1 MSSPQNPQQPHH
13 NGQQPPPQ
21 PPQGGGFGGPP
32 PTWGPEGTGHAQPTM
47 VGGQP
52 AVPPPPPPGPVP
64 GAGAA
69 QQGRGSVP
77 PPPGPVPGG
86 APGGAP
92 GPYGAGP
99 GMAPMPAPAP
109 APTPPSRGGN
119 KKVLAIVGGVVA
131 LAVIGGGIAFAV
143 KGGSGG
149 DDKKEDAKGASTA
162 PKDPAGPQA
171 SAPAP
176 APGGGQ
182 GTDKPADGGYKA
194 PAGWQSQVYERHG
207 FAYDVPG
214 KGEKWKVLPG
224 DTMIS
229 YTADGKP
236 VVAMTGT
243 ANFREGGCSSNPN
256 PDTFG
261 EAGKGQLAT
270 VGTTGGGKDGDLR
283 TNARNWAGNWG
294 VMAYGGTGANK
305 PKIEVSQAT
314 PWKHNGIEGYTAT
327 AKVKVTHRPSA
338 CVPPTAIVKS
348 IAQKLPDGTFHGWV
362 IYADQGVPDA
372 LSEEQIDKIMQT
384 VRPAAAH

>member
-1 MSSPQNPQQPHH
+1 
-13 NGQQPPPQ
+13 
-21 PPQGGGFGGPP
+21 GG
-32 PTWGPEGTGHAQPTM
+32 
-47 VGGQP
+47 
-52 AVPPPPPPGPVP
+52 
-64 GAGAA
+64 
-69 QQGRGSVP
+69 
-77 PPPGPVPGG
+77 
-86 APGGAP
+86 GGAP

-99 GMAPMPAPAP
+99 GMTPMPAPAP
-109 APTPPSRGGN
+109 PPPPRRGN

-131 LAVIGGGIAFAV
+131 LAVIGGGIAFAL
-143 KGGSGG
+143 KGGSG
-149 DDKKEDAKGASTA
+149 DDEKKEDAKGASAA

-171 SAPAP
+171 SASAP
-176 APGGGQ
+176 APGGQ
-182 GTDKPADGGYKA
+182 GADKPADGGYKA

-214 KGEKWKVLPG
+214 KGEKWKLLPG

-229 YTADGKP
+229 YTDKGKP

-270 VGTTGGGKDGDLR
+270 VGTTGGGKDGDLQ

-294 VMAYGGTGANK
+294 VMAYGGVGANK

-314 PWKHNGIEGYTAT
+314 PWKKNGIEGYTAT

-348 IAQKLPDGTFHGWV
+348 IAQKMPDGTFHGWV

>member
-1 MSSPQNPQQPHH
+1 
-13 NGQQPPPQ
+13 
-21 PPQGGGFGGPP
+21 
-32 PTWGPEGTGHAQPTM
+32 
-47 VGGQP
+47 
-52 AVPPPPPPGPVP
+52 
-64 GAGAA
+64 
-69 QQGRGSVP
+69 
-77 PPPGPVPGG
+77 
-86 APGGAP
+86 
-92 GPYGAGP
+92 
-99 GMAPMPAPAP
+99 MAPMPAP
-109 APTPPSRGGN
+109 TPPPRRGN

-143 KGGSGG
+143 KGGSGN
-149 DDKKEDAKGASTA
+149 DDKDKKEEAKGAASTA
-162 PKDPAGPQA
+162 PKDPSAPQA
-171 SAPAP
+171 SASASAP
-176 APGGGQ
+176 A
-182 GTDKPADGGYKA
+182 ADGGGKA
-194 PAGWQSQVYERHG
+194 PAGWQTQVYERHG

-236 VVAMTGT
+236 VVAMSGT
-243 ANFREGGCSSNPN
+243 ADFHEGGCSSNPN

-270 VGTTGGGKDGDLR
+270 VGTTGGGKDGDLQ

-305 PKIEVSQAT
+305 PKIEVGQAT

-372 LSEEQIDKIMQT
+372 LSEAQIDKIMQT